1 VSVRIVIVV
10 VAKSR
15 ESLFHLRLRFRKAY
29 LSSSWSCLSFLRSQ
43 WRYFGRRKNDS
54 GLFYCRY
61 RCSDRWYS
69 ACTTIF
75 WLLAQITSIA
85 SPPNAWGTTFVL
97 TAYLLLITEDWELTS
112 AFNSCGF
119 CQIVRA
125 RPLSPIPLRIETCDD
140 RIESSSNLYND
151 RP

>member
-1 VSVRIVIVV
+1 MKLVGLVKVTQPFTAKVVLVVIVV
-10 VAKSR
+10 VLIFPSIAMALLWTAEKRLGLILLSL
-15 ESLFHLRLRFRKAY
+15 SLFGSLVFGVYHH
-29 LSSSWSCLSFLRSQ
+29 FLAVGPDHVHCQPSKCMGDYVCPDRISVAHHRS
-43 WRYFGRRKNDS
+43 
-54 GLFYCRY
+54 
-61 RCSDRWYS
+61 
-69 ACTTIF
+69 
-75 WLLAQITSIA
+75 
-85 SPPNAWGTTFVL
+85 
-97 TAYLLLITEDWELTS
+97 DWELRS